1 MRTGSRSCSASTLTV
16 LGRREILKKF
26 RDVQRP
32 PDETVLRRNGIR
44 TESLNGCVPL
54 ASIPHSPNNL
64 APGSP
69 RGAPAQLEDFTHP
82 DLENIWRTASRVC
95 KGSGDGVR
103 TSSSQA
109 GFSGVLGNGLEKSLP
124 WKGGADY
131 CSLQRGLCQFVAPTR
146 RGNRTCVSRTVG
158 KWWFASRQPLSQGS
172 HFRAAALPLV
182 ECGKSCLPG
191 RLGYRQIWWWLT
203 VSEHYSSP
211 MSSS

>member
-1 MRTGSRSCSASTLTV
+1 MRTGYCSCSISTLMV

-26 RDVQRP
+26 RDVQPP
-32 PDETVLRRNGIR
+32 PDETVLRGETALERR
-44 TESLNGCVPL
+44 ASTAVSPL

-82 DLENIWRTASRVC
+82 DLENIWRPASCVC
-95 KGSGDGVR
+95 KGSGDGIR

-109 GFSGVLGNGLEKSLP
+109 GFLGVLGNGLEKSLP

-131 CSLQRGLCQFVAPTR
+131 CSLQRGLYQFMAPTR

-203 VSEHYSSP
+203 ASEHYSSP
-211 MSSS
+211 